1 MNRSFPDNRL
11 VTVLFVLSIG
21 AAACSGTGPATP
33 SGPPA
38 GTSSA
43 GAAESLPAESGSAR
57 VGALATGS
65 VTAPRPI
72 VPANNAL
79 INNQSQPVTLIVLNA
94 VVTKPGDTTYTFEVA
109 TDVAFG
115 SKVQTKDGVAEASG
129 GQTSVRLDPL
139 APARDYYWRVRAQG
153 GGTTGVFGAI
163 FRFTV
168 GAAVVLNAP
177 TAVSPL
183 NGTTTAGWPI
193 FTVNNAPKSGP
204 AGALTYRFEIST
216 NNLFTTIVLAGNVP
230 EGVNRTSFVPPAN
243 LAAPSQ
249 AALFWRATATDP
261 ANGVSS
267 PSSATQSFTYANP
280 SQAGVLAAQ
289 LGVTLWPGAQPPGA
303 NGRAVMGPGWAVQ
316 NLRSFDGVVFQN
328 PPLEALQ
335 LFDLLDRGFDP
346 DGAIGWMKTNGY
358 PTSAVWY
365 PDPKAI
371 GLPFQ
376 YVALVNGAWELVLR
390 SGA

>member
-1 MNRSFPDNRL
+1 
-11 VTVLFVLSIG
+11 
-21 AAACSGTGPATP
+21 
-33 SGPPA
+33 
-38 GTSSA
+38 
-43 GAAESLPAESGSAR
+43 
-57 VGALATGS
+57 LATGS

-249 AALFWRATATDP
+249 AALFWRATTPRRCVRPAVVSARPLPRRRPRCPLNSGNRLRFMRPPHAETWERCSTPTGHIRRTGTDRCRRQ
-261 ANGVSS
+261 
-267 PSSATQSFTYANP
+267 SSATGWVS
-280 SQAGVLAAQ
+280 L
-289 LGVTLWPGAQPPGA
+289 
-303 NGRAVMGPGWAVQ
+303 RA
-316 NLRSFDGVVFQN
+316 S
-328 PPLEALQ
+328 
-335 LFDLLDRGFDP
+335 
-346 DGAIGWMKTNGY
+346 
-358 PTSAVWY
+358 
-365 PDPKAI
+365 
-371 GLPFQ
+371 
-376 YVALVNGAWELVLR
+376 
-390 SGA
+390 